1 MHPPLLSDEENHMR
15 RIFQLPL
22 FFGIIIF
29 AACKPSR
36 THSSGP
42 FTGKVIGSICS
53 QYTIQLVSGDMDPA
67 RYVRTWKHSMNDSVY
82 HNVFALNNFCYFST
96 LGLQKGDVFQFRLI
110 TDSAKE
116 SCAVCLIYEP
126 TPPIYNSI
134 KVVQTNK

>member
-1 MHPPLLSDEENHMR
+1 MR
-15 RIFQLPL
+15 RILQLPL

-29 AACKPSR
+29 GCKATR
-36 THSSGP
+36 THSTGP

-67 RYVRTWKHSMNDSVY
+67 RYVKTWKHSMNDSVY

-96 LGLQKGDVFQFRLI
+96 QGLQKGDVFQFKLLP
-110 TDSAKE
+110 DSARQ

-126 TPPIYNSI
+126 TPPVTNSI
-134 KVVQTNK
+134 EVIHKNN